1 MEDEEFE
8 KYFNWIESI
17 YGTNYVRYSLGYFE
31 DYQRKEDRIKRKQK
45 LKEILEEIENNA
57 FSKGMD
63 DVMKNIEMFTPKEA
77 KP

>member
-1 MEDEEFE
+1 MEESEFE
-8 KYFNWIESI
+8 KYFE
-17 YGTNYVRYSLGYFE
+17 
-31 DYQRKEDRIKRKQK
+31 RITDCMYDCKIIKAERRTKMRQ
-45 LKEILEEIENNA
+45 ILEEIENNS